1 MDGQIFAV
9 QEHGG
14 ISRMF
19 VELADQ
25 FIRDPDLGVSLE
37 PLSMVTRNHYLLSES
52 RLAEQLRV
60 RPARW
65 QHLTL
70 ARYLA
75 RPHRAM
81 HADVV
86 HSTFYLTR
94 ALRDLPGCP
103 HVVTVH
109 DMIPELFP
117 ESRRRADRITDKRR
131 YVDQAAHVICVSES
145 TKADVLRVF
154 GDVQAPISV
163 IPHGVN
169 PHFVNTE
176 ARVPGFPQDYLLYVG
191 KRDGYKDAATLIN
204 AMPHL
209 VDEYP
214 ELTLMLV
221 GGGALTSGERD
232 YIVRL
237 GLSDRV
243 MQRSV
248 ADTDMPAAYSAARAF
263 VFPSRYEGF
272 GLPVLEAMAC
282 GVPVIL
288 ADSSSLPEV
297 GGTAAVYF
305 TPGDSPGLV
314 DATRAV
320 LGDSEVADQMVL
332 AGRERA
338 MSFSWR
344 RAAESTRDV
353 YAQTLGVIGSRES
366 RPE

>member
-19 VELADQ
+19 AELADQ
-25 FIRDPDLGVSLE
+25 FIQDPSLGVSLE
-37 PLSMVTRNHYLLSES
+37 PLSMVTRNHYLLSEP
-52 RLAEQLRV
+52 RLAENLRV
-60 RPARW
+60 RPAQW
-65 QHLTL
+65 QHLTV

-75 RPHRAM
+75 RPHRSTN
-81 HADVV
+81 ADVV

-94 ALRDLPGCP
+94 ALRDFPGRP

-117 ESRRRADRITDKRR
+117 ESRRRADKITDKRR
-131 YVDQAAHVICVSES
+131 YVDQAAHIICVSES
-145 TKADVLRVF
+145 TKADLLRIF
-154 GDVQAPISV
+154 GDLQAPISV

-169 PHFVNTE
+169 PRFAPTC
-176 ARVPGFPQDYLLYVG
+176 ARIPGFPREYLLYVG
-191 KRDGYKDAATLIN
+191 KRDGYKDVATLIN

-209 VDEYP
+209 VDEFP
-214 ELTLMLV
+214 ELNLVLV
-221 GGGALTSGERD
+221 GGGALTAQERER
-232 YIVRL
+232 IARL

-248 ADTDMPAAYSAARAF
+248 ADTDMPAAYSGARAF

-288 ADSSSLPEV
+288 AKSSALPEV
-297 GGTAAVYF
+297 GGNAALYFSPGSSSELVAAVEQVHSKDELR
-305 TPGDSPGLV
+305 TSLV
-314 DATRAV
+314 D
-320 LGDSEVADQMVL
+320 LGKARSSEL
-332 AGRERA
+332 T
-338 MSFSWR
+338 WR
-344 RAAESTRDV
+344 RS
-353 YAQTLGVIGSRES
+353 AQSHADIYHGLFNR
-366 RPE
+366 

>member
-19 VELADQ
+19 AELADQ
-25 FIRDPDLGVSLE
+25 FIQDPSLGVSLE
-37 PLSMVTRNHYLLSES
+37 PLLMVTQNHYLLSDP
-52 RLAEQLRV
+52 RLAEYLRV

-65 QHLTL
+65 QHLTV

-75 RPHRAM
+75 RPHRSTS
-81 HADVV
+81 ADVV

-94 ALRDLPGCP
+94 ALRDFPDRP

-109 DMIPELFP
+109 DMIPELLP

-131 YVDQAAHVICVSES
+131 YVDQAAHIICVSES
-145 TKADVLRVF
+145 TKADLLCIF

-169 PHFVNTE
+169 SRF
-176 ARVPGFPQDYLLYVG
+176 ARTDARIPGFPHEYLLYVG
-191 KRDGYKDAATLIN
+191 KRDGYKDVATLIN
-204 AMPHL
+204 AMSHL
-209 VDEYP
+209 VDEFP

-221 GGGALTSGERD
+221 GGGAFTAQERD
-232 YIVRL
+232 RIARL

-248 ADTDMPAAYSAARAF
+248 ADIDMPAAYSGARAF

-282 GVPVIL
+282 GAPVIL
-288 ADSSSLPEV
+288 ANSSALPEV
-297 GGTAAVYF
+297 GGDAAVLFDPGSTSELADAVSGVLRDSTAAR
-305 TPGDSPGLV
+305 DLSQRGL
-314 DATRAV
+314 A
-320 LGDSEVADQMVL
+320 
-332 AGRERA
+332 
-338 MSFSWR
+338 
-344 RAAESTRDV
+344 RAASFTWVKAAAATAQV
-353 YAQTLGVIGSRES
+353 YHRLI
-366 RPE
+366 

>member
-19 VELADQ
+19 AELADQ
-25 FIRDPDLGVSLE
+25 FIQDPSLGVSLE
-37 PLSMVTRNHYLLSES
+37 ALSMVTRNHYLLSEP
-52 RLAEQLRV
+52 RLAEHLRV
-60 RPARW
+60 RPAQW
-65 QHLTL
+65 QHLTV

-75 RPHRAM
+75 RPHRSTN
-81 HADVV
+81 ADVV

-94 ALRDLPGCP
+94 ALRDFPGRP

-117 ESRRRADRITDKRR
+117 ESRRRADRITNKRR
-131 YVDQAAHVICVSES
+131 YVDQASHIICVSES
-145 TKADVLRVF
+145 TKADLLRIF

-169 PHFVNTE
+169 PRFAPTS
-176 ARVPGFPQDYLLYVG
+176 AKIPGFPHEYLLYVG
-191 KRDGYKDAATLIN
+191 KRDGYKDVATLIN
-204 AMPHL
+204 AMSHL
-209 VDEYP
+209 VDEFP
-214 ELTLMLV
+214 GLTLMLV
-221 GGGALTSGERD
+221 GGGALTAQERD
-232 YIVRL
+232 HIARL

-248 ADTDMPAAYSAARAF
+248 ADIDMPAAYSGARAF

-282 GVPVIL
+282 GAPVIL
-288 ADSSSLPEV
+288 ANSSSLPEV
-297 GGTAAVYF
+297 GGNAAVYF
-305 TPGDSPGLV
+305 AAGDASGLV
-314 DATRAV
+314 ESARLV
-320 LGDSEVADQMVL
+320 LSEDESASQMAR

-338 MSFSWR
+338 LDFTWW

-353 YAQTLGVIGSRES
+353 YAQTLGVIDTRENQ
-366 RPE
+366 PQ

>member
-19 VELADQ
+19 AELADQ
-25 FIRDPDLGVSLE
+25 FIQDPSLGVSLE
-37 PLSMVTRNHYLLSES
+37 PLSMVTRNHYLLSEP
-52 RLAEQLRV
+52 RLAENLRV
-60 RPARW
+60 RPAQW
-65 QHLTL
+65 QHLTV

-75 RPHRAM
+75 RPHRSTN
-81 HADVV
+81 ADVV

-94 ALRDLPGCP
+94 ALRDFPGRP

-131 YVDQAAHVICVSES
+131 YVDQASHIICVSES
-145 TKADVLRVF
+145 TKADLLRIF

-169 PHFVNTE
+169 PRFAPTN
-176 ARVPGFPQDYLLYVG
+176 ARIPGFPNEYLLYVG
-191 KRDGYKDAATLIN
+191 KRDGYKDAATLMN
-204 AMPHL
+204 AVPHL
-209 VDEYP
+209 VDEFP

-221 GGGALTSGERD
+221 GGGPLTAQEREH
-232 YIVRL
+232 IARL

-243 MQRSV
+243 VQRSV
-248 ADTDMPAAYSAARAF
+248 TDIDMPAAYSGARAF

-288 ADSSSLPEV
+288 ANSSSLPEV
-297 GGTAAVYF
+297 GGDAAVFFEPGSPTGLADVVSGVLSGATAAR
-305 TPGDSPGLV
+305 DLSHRGL
-314 DATRAV
+314 A
-320 LGDSEVADQMVL
+320 
-332 AGRERA
+332 
-338 MSFSWR
+338 
-344 RAAESTRDV
+344 RAASFTWAKAAEATAQV
-353 YAQTLGVIGSRES
+353 YRQLM
-366 RPE
+366 

>member
-25 FIRDPDLGVSLE
+25 FIHDPDLGVSLE

-94 ALRDLPGCP
+94 ALRDFPGRP

-131 YVDQAAHVICVSES
+131 YVDRLLMSSVSQNPPRPTYCAFS
-145 TKADVLRVF
+145 GTFRLR
-154 GDVQAPISV
+154 S
-163 IPHGVN
+163 
-169 PHFVNTE
+169 
-176 ARVPGFPQDYLLYVG
+176 
-191 KRDGYKDAATLIN
+191 
-204 AMPHL
+204 
-209 VDEYP
+209 
-214 ELTLMLV
+214 
-221 GGGALTSGERD
+221 
-232 YIVRL
+232 
-237 GLSDRV
+237 
-243 MQRSV
+243 
-248 ADTDMPAAYSAARAF
+248 
-263 VFPSRYEGF
+263 PSSRT
-272 GLPVLEAMAC
+272 V
-282 GVPVIL
+282 
-288 ADSSSLPEV
+288 S
-297 GGTAAVYF
+297 
-305 TPGDSPGLV
+305 
-314 DATRAV
+314 TRA
-320 LGDSEVADQMVL
+320 S
-332 AGRERA
+332 
-338 MSFSWR
+338 
-344 RAAESTRDV
+344 
-353 YAQTLGVIGSRES
+353 
-366 RPE
+366 

>member
-19 VELADQ
+19 AELAGQ
-25 FIRDPDLGVSLE
+25 FIQDPSLGVSLE
-37 PLSMVTRNHYLLSES
+37 PLSMVTRNHYLLSEP
-52 RLAEQLRV
+52 RLAEHLRV

-65 QHLTL
+65 QHLTV

-75 RPHRAM
+75 RPHRSTN
-81 HADVV
+81 ADVV
-86 HSTFYLTR
+86 HSTFYLKR
-94 ALRDLPGCP
+94 ALRDFPGRP

-117 ESRRRADRITDKRR
+117 ESRRRADRITSKRR
-131 YVDQAAHVICVSES
+131 YVDQASHIICVSES
-145 TKADVLRVF
+145 TKADLLRIF

-169 PHFVNTE
+169 PRFAPTST
-176 ARVPGFPQDYLLYVG
+176 RIPGFPREYLLYVG
-191 KRDGYKDAATLIN
+191 KRDGYKDVATLIN
-204 AMPHL
+204 AMPHV
-209 VDEYP
+209 VDEFP
-214 ELTLMLV
+214 GLTLMLV
-221 GGGALTSGERD
+221 GGGALTAQERD
-232 YIVRL
+232 HIARL
-237 GLSDRV
+237 GFSNRV

-248 ADTDMPAAYSAARAF
+248 ADIDMPAAYSGARAF

-297 GGTAAVYF
+297 GGSAARYF
-305 TPGDSPGLV
+305 MPGNSLDIVGALHE
-314 DATRAV
+314 V
-320 LGDSEVADQMVL
+320 LGSHEMSLSMAL
-332 AGRERA
+332 KGLERTQNFTWSA
-338 MSFSWR
+338 SARKAVS
-344 RAAESTRDV
+344 V
-353 YAQTLGVIGSRES
+353 YSQILTH
-366 RPE
+366 

>member
-25 FIRDPDLGVSLE
+25 FIHDPDLGVSLE

-52 RLAEQLRV
+52 HLAEHLRV

-94 ALRDLPGCP
+94 ALRDFPGRP

-131 YVDQAAHVICVSES
+131 YVEQATHVICVSES
-145 TKADVLRVF
+145 TKADLLCVF

-169 PHFVNTE
+169 PRFVNTE

-209 VDEYP
+209 VHEYP
-214 ELTLMLV
+214 EFSLMLV
-221 GGGALTSGERD
+221 GGGGLTSRERD
-232 YIVRL
+232 HIARL
-237 GLSDRV
+237 ELSDRV

-248 ADTDMPAAYSAARAF
+248 ADMDMPAAYSAARAF

-282 GVPVIL
+282 GTPVVL
-288 ADSSSLPEV
+288 ARSSALCEV
-297 GGTAAVYF
+297 GGDAAAYF
-305 TPGDSPGLV
+305 EPGSAENLSAVLSDVIG
-314 DATRAV
+314 DATSARDLSRRGRGRAA
-320 LGDSEVADQMVL
+320 L
-332 AGRERA
+332 
-338 MSFSWR
+338 FSWTKS
-344 RAAESTRDV
+344 AVATAQV
-353 YAQTLGVIGSRES
+353 YRQLV
-366 RPE
+366 

>member
-25 FIRDPDLGVSLE
+25 FIHDPDLGVSLE

-52 RLAEQLRV
+52 HLAEQLRV

-75 RPHRAM
+75 KPHRAI

-94 ALRDLPGCP
+94 ALRDLADRP

-145 TKADVLRVF
+145 TKADLLRVF

-163 IPHGVN
+163 IPHGVH
-169 PHFVNTE
+169 PRFKPTD
-176 ARVPGFPQDYLLYVG
+176 ARVPGFPHDYLLYVG
-191 KRDGYKDAATLIN
+191 KRNGYKDAATLIN
-204 AMPHL
+204 ALPHL
-209 VDEYP
+209 QSEFP
-214 ELTLMLV
+214 NLTLIFI
-221 GGGALTSGERD
+221 GGGPLTAKERRH
-232 YIVRL
+232 IARL
-237 GLSDRV
+237 GLSGRV
-243 MQRSV
+243 MQRSISD
-248 ADTDMPAAYSAARAF
+248 ADMPAAYAGARAF

-272 GLPVLEAMAC
+272 GLPVIEGMAC

-288 ADSSSLPEV
+288 ARSSSLPEV
-297 GGTAAVYF
+297 GGSAALYF
-305 TPGDSPGLV
+305 SPGDRLELIEAAHKVLSNS
-314 DATRAV
+314 DTARAM
-320 LGDSEVADQMVL
+320 GH

-338 MSFSWR
+338 MGFTWKSS
-344 RAAESTRDV
+344 AIQVASV
-353 YAQTLGVIGSRES
+353 YRQARNV
-366 RPE
+366 

>member
-25 FIRDPDLGVSLE
+25 FIHNPDLGVSLE
-37 PLSMVTRNHYLLSES
+37 PLSMVTRNHYLLSAS
-52 RLAEQLRV
+52 HLAEQLRV

-81 HADVV
+81 HADVF

-94 ALRDLPGCP
+94 ALRELPSCP

-131 YVDQAAHVICVSES
+131 YVDQAVHIICVSES
-145 TKADVLRVF
+145 TKADLLRIF

-163 IPHGVN
+163 IPHGVS
-169 PHFVNTE
+169 PRFVSTE
-176 ARVPGFPQDYLLYVG
+176 ARAPGFPQDYLLYVG

-204 AMPHL
+204 VMPHL
-209 VDEYP
+209 VHEYP

-221 GGGALTSGERD
+221 GGGALTSLERD
-232 YIVRL
+232 HIARL

-288 ADSSSLPEV
+288 ANSSSLPEV
-297 GGTAAVYF
+297 GGSAALYF
-305 TPGDSPGLV
+305 SPGDRFELIEAAHKILS
-314 DATRAV
+314 D
-320 LGDSEVADQMVL
+320 GDTAKAMGR

-338 MSFSWR
+338 MGFTWMSS
-344 RAAESTRDV
+344 ASQVASV
-353 YAQTLGVIGSRES
+353 YRQARIA
-366 RPE
+366 

>member
-19 VELADQ
+19 VELADE
-25 FIRDPDLGVSLE
+25 FIHDPDLGVSLE
-37 PLSMVTRNHYLLSES
+37 PLSMVTRNHYLLSEPH
-52 RLAEQLRV
+52 LAEHLRV

-94 ALRDLPGCP
+94 ALQDFPGRP

-131 YVDQAAHVICVSES
+131 YVDRAAHVICVSES
-145 TKADVLRVF
+145 TKADLLHVF

-169 PHFVNTE
+169 PRFVNTE
-176 ARVPGFPQDYLLYVG
+176 ARVPGFPQGYLLYVG
-191 KRDGYKDAATLIN
+191 KRDGYKDAATLVN

-232 YIVRL
+232 HIARL

-248 ADTDMPAAYSAARAF
+248 ADMDMPAAYSAARAF

-282 GVPVIL
+282 STPVVL
-288 ADSSSLPEV
+288 ARSPALCEV
-297 GGTAAVYF
+297 GGDAAAYF
-305 TPGDSPGLV
+305 EPGSSEDLSAVLSDVIG
-314 DATRAV
+314 DATSARDLSRRGRA
-320 LGDSEVADQMVL
+320 
-332 AGRERA
+332 RA
-338 MSFSWR
+338 LLFSWTKS
-344 RAAESTRDV
+344 AAATAQV
-353 YAQTLGVIGSRES
+353 YHQLV
-366 RPE
+366 

>member
-9 QEHGG
+9 QQHGG

-25 FIRDPDLGVSLE
+25 FIHDPDLGVSLE

-52 RLAEQLRV
+52 HLAEHLRV

-94 ALRDLPGCP
+94 ALRDFPGRP

-145 TKADVLRVF
+145 TKADLLRVF

-191 KRDGYKDAATLIN
+191 KRGGYKDAATLIN

-232 YIVRL
+232 RIARL

-248 ADTDMPAAYSAARAF
+248 ADIDMPAAYSAARASSPLTVRRF
-263 VFPSRYEGF
+263 F
-272 GLPVLEAMAC
+272 PVLRRWRAARRWCSRALRLCARWAAMQRLLRP
-282 GVPVIL
+282 G
-288 ADSSSLPEV
+288 SSV
-297 GGTAAVYF
+297 T
-305 TPGDSPGLV
+305 LV
-314 DATRAV
+314 VLLTLLATRPQRTTC
-320 LGDSEVADQMVL
+320 LGEGAPVPRSLV
-332 AGRERA
+332 GRSPQRRQCRCIA
-338 MSFSWR
+338 SW
-344 RAAESTRDV
+344 
-353 YAQTLGVIGSRES
+353 
-366 RPE
+366 

>member
-19 VELADQ
+19 AELADQ
-25 FIRDPDLGVSLE
+25 FIQDPSLGVSLE
-37 PLSMVTRNHYLLSES
+37 PLSMVTRNHYVLSEP
-52 RLAEQLRV
+52 RLAEHLRV
-60 RPARW
+60 RPAQW
-65 QHLTL
+65 QHLTV

-75 RPHRAM
+75 RPHRSTN
-81 HADVV
+81 ADVV

-94 ALRDLPGCP
+94 ALRDFPGRP

-117 ESRRRADRITDKRR
+117 ESRRRADKITDKRR
-131 YVDQAAHVICVSES
+131 YVDQAAHIICVSES
-145 TKADVLRVF
+145 TKADLLRIF

-169 PHFVNTE
+169 PRFAPTG
-176 ARVPGFPQDYLLYVG
+176 ARIPGFPREYLLYVG
-191 KRDGYKDAATLIN
+191 KRDGYKDVATLIN

-209 VDEYP
+209 VDEFP
-214 ELTLMLV
+214 DLILVLV
-221 GGGALTSGERD
+221 GGGPLTARERD
-232 YIVRL
+232 HITRL

-243 MQRSV
+243 VQRSV
-248 ADTDMPAAYSAARAF
+248 ADIDMPAAYSGARAF

-288 ADSSSLPEV
+288 ANSSSLPEV
-297 GGTAAVYF
+297 GGDAAVF
-305 TPGDSPGLV
+305 FEPGSATGLADV
-314 DATRAV
+314 VSSVRSNATEAEELSQRGRTRAASFTWAKAAAATAKV
-320 LGDSEVADQMVL
+320 Y
-332 AGRERA
+332 REL
-338 MSFSWR
+338 S
-344 RAAESTRDV
+344 
-353 YAQTLGVIGSRES
+353 
-366 RPE
+366 

>member
-25 FIRDPDLGVSLE
+25 FIHDPDLGVSLE

-52 RLAEQLRV
+52 HLAGQLRV

-94 ALRDLPGCP
+94 ALRDFPGRP

-131 YVDQAAHVICVSES
+131 YVDQADHVICVSES
-145 TKADVLRVF
+145 TKADLLRVF
-154 GDVQAPISV
+154 GDVHAPISV

-169 PHFVNTE
+169 PRFVNTE
-176 ARVPGFPQDYLLYVG
+176 ARVPGFPRDYLLYVG

-204 AMPHL
+204 ALPHL

-214 ELTLMLV
+214 ELALMLV
-221 GGGALTSGERD
+221 GGGVLNSGERD
-232 YIVRL
+232 HIARL

-248 ADTDMPAAYSAARAF
+248 ADIDMPAAYSAARAF

-282 GVPVIL
+282 GTPGVL
-288 ADSSSLPEV
+288 ARSPALCEV
-297 GGTAAVYF
+297 GGDAAAYF
-305 TPGDSPGLV
+305 EPGNLADLSAALSDVVG
-314 DATRAV
+314 DATSARNLSQRGRA
-320 LGDSEVADQMVL
+320 
-332 AGRERA
+332 RA
-338 MSFSWR
+338 SLFNWAKS
-344 RAAESTRDV
+344 AAATAQV
-353 YAQTLGVIGSRES
+353 YHQLV
-366 RPE
+366 

>member
-25 FIRDPDLGVSLE
+25 FIHDPNLGVSLE

-94 ALRDLPGCP
+94 ALRDFPGRP

-117 ESRRRADRITDKRR
+117 DSRRRADRITDKRR

-145 TKADVLRVF
+145 TKADLLRVF

-169 PHFVNTE
+169 PRFKPTD
-176 ARVPGFPQDYLLYVG
+176 ARVPGFPHDYLLYVG

-204 AMPHL
+204 ALPHL
-209 VDEYP
+209 RSEFPSLILV
-214 ELTLMLV
+214 LV
-221 GGGALTSGERD
+221 GGGPLTATEQRH
-232 YIVRL
+232 IARL
-237 GLSDRV
+237 GLSGRV
-243 MQRSV
+243 MQRSIS
-248 ADTDMPAAYSAARAF
+248 DTDMPAAYAGARAF

-272 GLPVLEAMAC
+272 GLPAIEGMAC
-282 GVPVIL
+282 GVPMIL
-288 ADSSSLPEV
+288 ARSSSLPEV
-297 GGTAAVYF
+297 GGSAALYF
-305 TPGDSPGLV
+305 SPGNQLELIEAAHKILSNS
-314 DATRAV
+314 DTARAM
-320 LGDSEVADQMVL
+320 GR

-338 MSFSWR
+338 MGFTWKSS
-344 RAAESTRDV
+344 AIQVASV
-353 YAQTLGVIGSRES
+353 YRQAKNV
-366 RPE
+366 

>member
-19 VELADQ
+19 AELADR
-25 FIRDPDLGVSLE
+25 FTRDPSLGVSLE
-37 PLSMVTRNHYLLSES
+37 PLSMVTRNHYLLSEP
-52 RLAEQLRV
+52 RLAEHLRV

-65 QHLTL
+65 QHLTV

-75 RPHRAM
+75 RPHRSTS
-81 HADVV
+81 ADVV

-94 ALRDLPGCP
+94 ALRDFPGRP
-103 HVVTVH
+103 HIVTVH

-131 YVDQAAHVICVSES
+131 YVDQAAHIICVSES
-145 TKADVLRVF
+145 TKADLLRIF

-169 PHFVNTE
+169 PRFAPTD
-176 ARVPGFPQDYLLYVG
+176 ARIPGFPDEYLLYVG
-191 KRDGYKDAATLIN
+191 KRDGYKDVATLVN

-209 VDEYP
+209 VDEFP

-221 GGGALTSGERD
+221 GGGALTAQERD
-232 YIVRL
+232 HIARR
-237 GLSDRV
+237 GLSNRV

-248 ADTDMPAAYSAARAF
+248 ADIDMPAAYSGARAF

-288 ADSSSLPEV
+288 ANSSSLPEV
-297 GGTAAVYF
+297 GGNAAVYF
-305 TPGDSPGLV
+305 AAGDISGLV
-314 DATRAV
+314 ESAHLV
-320 LGDSEVADQMVL
+320 LSDDETACRMASE
-332 AGRERA
+332 GRERA
-338 MSFSWR
+338 LSLTWW

-353 YAQTLGVIGSRES
+353 YAQTLGVIDTREN
-366 RPE
+366 RPR

>member
-25 FIRDPDLGVSLE
+25 FIHDPDLGVSLE

-52 RLAEQLRV
+52 QLAEQLRV

-70 ARYLA
+70 AHYLA
-75 RPHRAM
+75 RRHRAM

-86 HSTFYLTR
+86 HSTFYLKR
-94 ALRDLPGCP
+94 ALRDFPGRP

-109 DMIPELFP
+109 DMIPELFS
-117 ESRRRADRITDKRR
+117 ESHRRADRITDKRR
-131 YVDQAAHVICVSES
+131 YVDGATHVICVSES
-145 TKADVLRVF
+145 TKADLLRVF

-169 PHFVNTE
+169 PRFVNTE

-204 AMPHL
+204 VMPHL

-221 GGGALTSGERD
+221 GGGGLTSRERD
-232 YIVRL
+232 HIARL
-237 GLSDRV
+237 ELSDRV

-248 ADTDMPAAYSAARAF
+248 ADMDMPAAYSAARAF
-263 VFPSRYEGF
+263 VCPSRYEGF

-288 ADSSSLPEV
+288 ARSSSLPEV
-297 GGTAAVYF
+297 GGSAALYF
-305 TPGDSPGLV
+305 SPGDQLELIEAAHTILSNS
-314 DATRAV
+314 DTARAM
-320 LGDSEVADQMVL
+320 GC

-338 MSFSWR
+338 MGFTWKASAIQVAS
-344 RAAESTRDV
+344 V
-353 YAQTLGVIGSRES
+353 YRQAKNV
-366 RPE
+366 

>member
-25 FIRDPDLGVSLE
+25 FVHDPDLGVSLE
-37 PLSMVTRNHYLLSES
+37 PLSMVTRNHYLLSGS
-52 RLAEQLRV
+52 HLAEHLRV

-75 RPHRAM
+75 RPHRAT

-94 ALRDLPGCP
+94 ALRDFPGRP

-117 ESRRRADRITDKRR
+117 ESHRRADRITDKRR
-131 YVDQAAHVICVSES
+131 YVDGATHVICVSES
-145 TKADVLRVF
+145 TKADLLRVF

-169 PHFVNTE
+169 PRFVNTE
-176 ARVPGFPQDYLLYVG
+176 ARVSGFPQDYLLYVG

-232 YIVRL
+232 HIARL

-243 MQRSV
+243 MPRSV
-248 ADTDMPAAYSAARAF
+248 ADIDMPAAYSAARAF

-282 GVPVIL
+282 GTPVVL
-288 ADSSSLPEV
+288 ARSPALCEV
-297 GGTAAVYF
+297 GGAAAAYF
-305 TPGDSPGLV
+305 EPGSSADLSAVLSDV
-314 DATRAV
+314 LSDATSARDLSRRGRA
-320 LGDSEVADQMVL
+320 
-332 AGRERA
+332 RA
-338 MSFSWR
+338 SLFSWAKS
-344 RAAESTRDV
+344 AAATAQV
-353 YAQTLGVIGSRES
+353 YRQLV
-366 RPE
+366 